1 MSSGTVCITFDFDAV
16 SLWIQRKQL
25 TPTPV
30 SRGEFG
36 AVAVPRILN
45 LLDSRNVKSTWFI
58 PGHTVETYPKLCKE
72 IVEAGH
78 EIGLHGYAHENASE
92 LDEKQERQMFLR
104 ALDILGNLIGEAPKG
119 NRSPSWDLTVYSAN
133 IMMEL
138 GITYDSSLMSHDYS
152 PFYIRQGDKVTDKD
166 AMEFGESIS
175 LIEVPVS
182 WSLDDYP
189 AFEYVRMSEVVMPG
203 LRTPEDVF
211 ANWMGDLTYMLRDF
225 VDGVLVVTFH
235 PQVIGRGHR
244 MLGFEAWLDQLAAAD
259 IEFGKLG
266 MIAEKFDSGRS
277 YGNYRPRER

>member
-1 MSSGTVCITFDFDAV
+1 MSSGTVCVTFDFDAV
-16 SLWIQRKQL
+16 SLWIQRKQV

-72 IVEAGH
+72 IVDAGH

-104 ALDILGNLIGEAPKG
+104 ALDILGNLIGESPKG
-119 NRSPSWDLTVYSAN
+119 NRSPSWDLTAHSAN

-138 GITYDSSLMSHDYS
+138 GITYDSSLMSRDYA
-152 PFYIRQGDKVTDKD
+152 PFYVRQGDEVTDKD
-166 AMEFGESIS
+166 AMKFGKSTN

-203 LRTPEDVF
+203 LRKPEDVF

-244 MLGFEAWLDQLAAAD
+244 MLGLEAWLDQLHTAD
-259 IEFGKLG
+259 IEFEKLG
-266 MIAEKFDSGRS
+266 VVAEEFDSGRP
-277 YGNYRPRER
+277 YGTYHPHR